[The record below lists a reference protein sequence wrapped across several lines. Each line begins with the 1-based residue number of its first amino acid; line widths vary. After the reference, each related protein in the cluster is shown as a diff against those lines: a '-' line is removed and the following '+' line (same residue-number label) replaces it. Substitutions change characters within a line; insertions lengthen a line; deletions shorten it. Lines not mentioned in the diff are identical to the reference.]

1 MTACIIASVSLHL
14 AVFIVNTTDVMNGG
28 IVRNIKVSEDNF
40 HLLHASERIA
50 IRRLSLATDV
60 HTDLH
65 TGLHTDLTPDHS
77 KQTN

>member
-1 MTACIIASVSLHL
+1 M
-14 AVFIVNTTDVMNGG
+14 DGG
-28 IVRNIKVSEDNF
+28 IVRSIKASEGNF

-60 HTDLH
+60 HT
-65 TGLHTDLTPDHS
+65 GLHTDLTPDRS